1 MNKQIEALKM
11 IIDKEMLIA
20 LVLVIATWAIPIY
33 FLGANG
39 IWVALLISLAICASA
54 GSEDGYD

>member
-1 MNKQIEALKM
+1 MNKQTEALK
-11 IIDKEMLIA
+11 IFDKEFFIA
-20 LVLVIATWAIPIY
+20 ILLVILIFAIPIY

-39 IWVALLISLAICASA
+39 IWIALLIGLAICASA